1 MVHLNA
7 DFPTTKSIPNKNEHV
22 RTKDEAK
29 ERGDAQS
36 VRHTFCSG
44 AHLVQDLLSL
54 SMSFYDFVVYALLI
68 TTYKEDNF
76 W

>member
-7 DFPTTKSIPNKNEHV
+7 DFLKSIPNKNEHV
-22 RTKDEAK
+22 RTKNETK
-29 ERGDAQS
+29 ECDDAQS
-36 VRHTFCSG
+36 VRHTFWSG
-44 AHLVQDLLSL
+44 AYLVQDFLVL

-68 TTYKEDNF
+68 TTYKEDNL